1 MFAQTLTTAP
11 HLFMGGLSRMVY
23 EHLSRCFIPKD
34 PSSRFLELFQVVVI
48 VACRDIPRS
57 VALMLG
63 ANRLLAMAKDTSG
76 LHPIVMRNV
85 SLTY

>member
-1 MFAQTLTTAP
+1 
-11 HLFMGGLSRMVY
+11 
-23 EHLSRCFIPKD
+23 
-34 PSSRFLELFQVVVI
+34 
-48 VACRDIPRS
+48 
-57 VALMLG
+57 MLG